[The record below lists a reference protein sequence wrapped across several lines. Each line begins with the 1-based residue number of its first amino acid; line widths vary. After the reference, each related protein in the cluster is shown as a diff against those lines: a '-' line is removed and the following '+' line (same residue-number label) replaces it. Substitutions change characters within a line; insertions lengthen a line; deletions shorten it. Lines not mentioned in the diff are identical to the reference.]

1 MKKLFMI
8 LTMFSVLLLFVF
20 YGDGKAFAENDIS
33 ICLNGEKVI
42 LDQPPI
48 IKNGRT
54 LVPLRGVV
62 EAMGATVN
70 WYPNTETIKIST
82 DKLYILNISLQIG
95 SKKVKANLVTDEIDT
110 APMIINERT
119 YVPLRFIAEVLGAQV
134 NWDDQ
139 RRMVTIDQSL
149 FLQIDDE
156 RIYGYWKYD
165 TYSTSFRLPTPW
177 HLQDWYRGYVVR
189 HLLEYELKSG
199 VFSINEEEF
208 EQELQ
213 TWIPANS

>member
-33 ICLNGEKVI
+33 IYLNGEKVI
-42 LDQPPI
+42 LDQPPV

-156 RIYGYWKYD
+156 LIYGYGFDYHNVNFGKPPLD
-165 TYSTSFRLPTPW
+165 LDSRQLITR
-177 HLQDWYRGYVVR
+177 
-189 HLLEYELKSG
+189 
-199 VFSINEEEF
+199 
-208 EQELQ
+208 
-213 TWIPANS
+213 